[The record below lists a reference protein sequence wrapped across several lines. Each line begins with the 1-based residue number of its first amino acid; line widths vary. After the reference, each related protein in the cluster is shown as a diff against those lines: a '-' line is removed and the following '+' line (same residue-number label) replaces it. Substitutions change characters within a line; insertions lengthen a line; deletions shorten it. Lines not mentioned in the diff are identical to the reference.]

1 MANKSRSFDPNL
13 AFILELVLGIFGLL
27 GIGYLYAGRTD
38 EGVLRLVLWLLYNM
52 VAWCSIAFLFALL
65 VGFCLLP
72 VQIAVQIGV
81 PVWSAY
87 TLKKKLQEQG
97 VWPAS

>member
-1 MANKSRSFDPNL
+1 MAARPRNFDPNL
-13 AFILELVLGIFGLL
+13 AFILELVLGMFGLL

-38 EGVLRLVLWLLYNM
+38 EGVVRLVLFLLWNLI
-52 VAWCSIAFLFALL
+52 AWCSIVFLSFII
-65 VGFCLLP
+65 VGLCLIP
-72 VQIAVQIGV
+72 FQIAIQIGV

-87 TLKKKLQEQG
+87 SLKKKLQEQG